1 VAAGK
6 PDWEQIRAEYV
17 AGGTSYRKLCEKYDI
32 SFGTLQ
38 DRARKE
44 KWFENKKKMHEKT
57 MNKTIQKIAS
67 RKASRII
74 KELDP
79 ALLAAEK
86 INQLVLDTLMDDK
99 QFKRHLVQTKE
110 RKGNKSSFT
119 EVWDV
124 EEREF
129 NVVDTKRL
137 RDLAAALK
145 ISKELQRLLQG
156 LVDPNTAAK
165 IRVEEERLELEKK
178 KVERELT
185 AGEEVFTIVD
195 PFEEQQQEQQG
206 GDET

>member
-1 VAAGK
+1 MAAGK
-6 PDWEQIRAEYV
+6 PDWEQIRTEYI
-17 AGGTSYRKLCEKYDI
+17 TTKITYEKLAKKY
-32 SFGTLQ
+32 SVPYGTLK
-38 DRARKE
+38 DRAQRE
-44 KWFENKKKMHEKT
+44 KWFTAKKKTQEKVVR
-57 MNKTIQKIAS
+57 NAVKKIAS

-86 INQLVLDTLMDDK
+86 INQLVLDTLKDDK

-129 NVVDTKRL
+129 DVVDTKRL

-145 ISKELQRLLQG
+145 ISKELQRLLEG
-156 LVDPNTAAK
+156 LVDPGTEKKLA
-165 IRVEEERLELEKK
+165 VERERLELEKTK
-178 KVERELT
+178 
-185 AGEEVFTIVD
+185 AGIGDGED
-195 PFEEQQQEQQG
+195 
-206 GDET
+206 DETGIVILPEVQEVDTNE

>member
-1 VAAGK
+1 MAAGK
-6 PDWEQIRAEYV
+6 PDWEQIRTEYI
-17 AGGTSYRKLCEKYDI
+17 TTKITYEKLAKKY
-32 SFGTLQ
+32 SVPYGTLK
-38 DRARKE
+38 DRAQRE
-44 KWFENKKKMHEKT
+44 KWFTAKKKTQELVVRNAVK
-57 MNKTIQKIAS
+57 KIAS
-67 RKASRII
+67 RKATRILR
-74 KELDP
+74 ELDP

-86 INQLVLDTLMDDK
+86 INQLVLDTLTDEK

-129 NVVDTKRL
+129 EVVDTKRL

-145 ISKELQRLLQG
+145 ISKELQRLLEG
-156 LVDPNTAAK
+156 LVDPGTEKKLA
-165 IRVEEERLELEKK
+165 VERERLELEKK

-206 GDET
+206 DDET

>member
-1 VAAGK
+1 MAAGK
-6 PDWEQIRAEYV
+6 PNWEKIKIEYLS
-17 AGGTSYRKLCEKYDI
+17 TNISYRDLAKKYGV
-32 SFGTLQ
+32 SFATLKE
-38 DRARKE
+38 RAVRE
-44 KWFENKKKMHEKT
+44 KWFPTKKKTQEKVIRNT
-57 MNKTIQKIAS
+57 AQKIAS
-67 RKASRII
+67 RKATRII

-86 INQLVLDTLMDDK
+86 INQLVLDTLQDDK
-99 QFKRHLVQTKE
+99 QFKRHLVQVREKE
-110 RKGNKSSFT
+110 GDMDGFSEK
-119 EVWDV
+119 WDV

-145 ISKELQRLLQG
+145 ISKELQRLLEG
-156 LVDPNTAAK
+156 LVDPAQEQKLA
-165 IRVEEERLELEKK
+165 VERERLELEKT

-206 GDET
+206 DDET

>member
-6 PDWEQIRAEYV
+6 PDWEQIRTEYI
-17 AGGTSYRKLCEKYDI
+17 TTKITYEKLAKKY
-32 SFGTLQ
+32 SVPYGTLK
-38 DRARKE
+38 DRAQRE
-44 KWFENKKKMHEKT
+44 KWFTAKKKTQEKVVR
-57 MNKTIQKIAS
+57 NAVKKIAS

-86 INQLVLDTLMDDK
+86 INQLVLDTLKDDK

-129 NVVDTKRL
+129 DVVDTKRL

-145 ISKELQRLLQG
+145 ISKELQRLLEG
-156 LVDPNTAAK
+156 LVDPGTEKKLA
-165 IRVEEERLELEKK
+165 VERERLELEKK
-178 KVERELT
+178 KTERELT

-195 PFEEQQQEQQG
+195 PFEEQQG
-206 GDET
+206 DDET

>member
-1 VAAGK
+1 
-6 PDWEQIRAEYV
+6 
-17 AGGTSYRKLCEKYDI
+17 
-32 SFGTLQ
+32 
-38 DRARKE
+38 
-44 KWFENKKKMHEKT
+44 
-57 MNKTIQKIAS
+57 
-67 RKASRII
+67 
-74 KELDP
+74 
-79 ALLAAEK
+79 
-86 INQLVLDTLMDDK
+86 MDDK

-145 ISKELQRLLQG
+145 ISKELQRLLEG
-156 LVDPNTAAK
+156 LVDPGTEKKLA
-165 IRVEEERLELEKK
+165 VERERLELEKK

-195 PFEEQQQEQQG
+195 PFEEQQG
-206 GDET
+206 DDET

>member
-1 VAAGK
+1 MAAGK
-6 PDWEQIRAEYV
+6 PNWEQIRTEYI
-17 AGGTSYRKLCEKYDI
+17 TTKITYEKLVKKY
-32 SFGTLQ
+32 SVPYGTLK
-38 DRARKE
+38 DRAQRE
-44 KWFENKKKMHEKT
+44 KWFTAKKKTQEKVVK
-57 MNKTIQKIAS
+57 NAVKKIAS

-145 ISKELQRLLQG
+145 ISKELQRLLEG
-156 LVDPNTAAK
+156 LVDPAQEQKLA
-165 IRVEEERLELEKK
+165 VERERLELEKK

-206 GDET
+206 DDET

>member
-6 PDWEQIRAEYV
+6 PDWEQIRTEYI
-17 AGGTSYRKLCEKYDI
+17 TTKITYEKLAKKY
-32 SFGTLQ
+32 SVPYGTLK
-38 DRARKE
+38 DRAQRE
-44 KWFENKKKMHEKT
+44 KWFTAKKKTQEKVVR
-57 MNKTIQKIAS
+57 NAVKKIAS

-86 INQLVLDTLMDDK
+86 INQLVLDTLKDDK

-129 NVVDTKRL
+129 DVVDTKRL

-145 ISKELQRLLQG
+145 ISKELQRLLEG
-156 LVDPNTAAK
+156 LVDPGTEKKLA
-165 IRVEEERLELEKK
+165 VERERLELEKK

-195 PFEEQQQEQQG
+195 PFEEQQG
-206 GDET
+206 DDET

>member
-1 VAAGK
+1 MAAGK
-6 PDWEQIRAEYV
+6 PDWEQIRTEYI
-17 AGGTSYRKLCEKYDI
+17 TTKITYEKLAKKY
-32 SFGTLQ
+32 SVPYGTLK
-38 DRARKE
+38 DRAQRE
-44 KWFENKKKMHEKT
+44 KWFTAKKKTQEKVVR
-57 MNKTIQKIAS
+57 NAVKKIAS
-67 RKASRII
+67 RKATRII

-86 INQLVLDTLMDDK
+86 INQLVLDTLKDDK
-99 QFKRHLVQTKE
+99 QFKRHLVQVREKE
-110 RKGNKSSFT
+110 GDMDGFSEK
-119 EVWDV
+119 WDV

-206 GDET
+206 DDET